1 MAEQFEFE
9 DMFEAWTLLHPQWKR
24 YEGDPQNRI
33 ALIQSAMKYRPCP
46 TAFDRAFSE
55 VKASLVR
62 TDGKNNIDDACE
74 AAERAEEAD
83 RNVEVTAGDY
93 EYIASLTRA
102 QVSEAYYADPHGEF
116 ARVYRSL
123 MRTHGFQAPAPI
135 AVQRSA

>member
-1 MAEQFEFE
+1 MSEQIDYE
-9 DMFEAWTLLHPQWKR
+9 DMFSAWMLLHPQWKR

-55 VKASLVR
+55 VKFSLVR
-62 TDGKNNIDDACE
+62 TDGKTDIDDTRE

-93 EYIASLTRA
+93 EYIASLAKA
-102 QVSEAYYADPHGEF
+102 QVSEAYYADLHGEF

-123 MRTHGFQAPAPI
+123 MRTHGFQAPAPR
-135 AVQRSA
+135 ATRRSA